1 MTGACRDVEALS
13 GMQHYVTVAQ
23 VKRHFALHAVQD
35 LVVIVG
41 MCFMKVV
48 CARAGAHSGTLATS
62 HEGLF
67 AVVLCLF
74 LSGFDCSARH
84 GPGIC

>member
-1 MTGACRDVEALS
+1 M
-13 GMQHYVTVAQ
+13 
-23 VKRHFALHAVQD
+23 AVQRGPVPT
-35 LVVIVG
+35 VV
-41 MCFMKVV
+41 
-48 CARAGAHSGTLATS
+48 ALATS
-62 HEGLF
+62 HGALF